1 MEFIMNNLNLL
12 AGGGTGAVLLWV
24 FKRIPNQKLYD
35 LVENVSFAFGS
46 LITLRLS
53 KMKLTKNLWNATIE
67 PYFVD
72 LIDNTVG
79 AFVNGFI
86 SGLRSDD

>member
-12 AGGGTGAVLLWV
+12 A
-24 FKRIPNQKLYD
+24 
-35 LVENVSFAFGS
+35 ENVSFALGS
-46 LITLRLS
+46 LVTLRLS
-53 KMKLTKNLWNATIE
+53 KMRLTKQLWNKTIE

-79 AFVNGFI
+79 AFINGFI

>member
-35 LVENVSFAFGS
+35 LVENLSFALGS
-46 LITLRLS
+46 LLTLRMS
-53 KMKLTKNLWNATIE
+53 KMRLTKQLWNKTIE

-72 LIDNTVG
+72 LVDNTIG
-79 AFVNGFI
+79 AFVKGFI
-86 SGLRSDD
+86 SGLRSDN